1 MNYDALRGAI
11 KIYKENKNVTEYLK
25 KFFKKNYN
33 TSEII
38 EIAYNLQSGTYI
50 KFAKSNINKIK
61 LYTEEISHILD
72 NNIVNNNSL
81 LDVGTGELTTF
92 THLLNSMKKKP
103 SKILAFDLSAARLIA
118 GKKYFLK
125 HIINKNTK
133 PIFFCSDIKAIPLH
147 SNSIDVI
154 ISNHSLEPNGK
165 NLTNLLRELFRV
177 GKKKLLLFEPS
188 YELNSIKGKQ
198 RMDKLGYIKNIS
210 LSVKK
215 LGGKL
220 IDVIP
225 IKNIF
230 NKLNPTACYI
240 IKLPI
245 VSIKKISKNLF
256 TIPKTDFPIKKD
268 LEFYVNKEL
277 GIAFPI
283 FKSIPIIKDTS
294 RILV

>member
-1 MNYDALRGAI
+1 M
-11 KIYKENKNVTEYLK
+11 
-25 KFFKKNYN
+25 
-33 TSEII
+33 
-38 EIAYNLQSGTYI
+38 
-50 KFAKSNINKIK
+50 
-61 LYTEEISHILD
+61 
-72 NNIVNNNSL
+72 
-81 LDVGTGELTTF
+81 
-92 THLLNSMKKKP
+92 P
-103 SKILAFDLSAARLIA
+103 RLIA

-125 HIINKNTK
+125 HIINKNVK
-133 PIFFCSDIKAIPLH
+133 PIFFCSDIKSIPLH

-210 LSVKK
+210 LSVEK

-245 VSIKKISKNLF
+245 VLNKKKSNNLF
-256 TIPKTDFPIKKD
+256 TIPKTDLPLKKD
-268 LEFYVNKEL
+268 LEFYVNKKL

-283 FKSIPIIKDTS
+283 FKGIPIIKDTS